1 MKNPFALLGISPEMC
16 SRLGDEDLFVLVRS
30 AYRALQT
37 IYHPDRGGAH
47 KKAIEVNLA
56 FEMLDYRRDQERFA
70 AYKER
75 YVQRLYRTTRGRTQE
90 LAAQLEQQQKARHQT
105 ALNYYDYILI
115 GLGCNE
121 HRHSIAALASMT
133 IGLYDLAL
141 QKNLPRALPGAGT
154 NYKKI
159 RIDKK
164 GRSFV
169 KEVGSPRFY
178 ERTSTRFLGTI
189 PRDALDILP
198 HLHGYETTPHVP
210 FNQRREKK
218 APGIQKQAFTN
229 SILEENFI
237 TYCMPYLVPFVREQ
251 SYLISLN
258 TRNRKLLLDGVII
271 KITCDDAGAR

>member
-1 MKNPFALLGISPEMC
+1 MKNPFAILGISPEMC

-37 IYHPDRGGAH
+37 IYHPDRGGSH
-47 KKAIEVNLA
+47 KKAIEVNLS
-56 FEMLDYRRDQERFA
+56 FEMLDYRKDQERFA

-75 YVQRLYRTTRGRTQE
+75 YVRRLYRTTRGRAQE

-105 ALNYYDYILI
+105 ALHYYEYILN
-115 GLGCNE
+115 GLGCTE

-159 RIDKK
+159 RIDKQ

-169 KEVGSPRFY
+169 KEVGSVRFY
-178 ERTSTRFLGTI
+178 ERKSTRMLGTI

-210 FNQRREKK
+210 FNLRSEKK
-218 APGIQKQAFTN
+218 LLGYQKPVFKN
-229 SILEENFI
+229 MILEENFI
-237 TYCMPYLVPFVREQ
+237 TYCLPHLVPFVREQ
-251 SYLISLN
+251 SYLISIN

-271 KITCDDAGAR
+271 RITYDDAGAQ

>member
-16 SRLGDEDLFVLVRS
+16 NRLGDEDLFVLVRS

-37 IYHPDRGGAH
+37 IYHPDRGGSH

-56 FEMLDYRRDQERFA
+56 FEMLDYRKDQEQFA
-70 AYKER
+70 AHKER
-75 YVQRLYRTTRGRTQE
+75 YIKRLYRSTRGRAQA
-90 LAAQLEQQQKARHQT
+90 LAVLLEQQQRACRQT
-105 ALNYYDYILI
+105 AVKYYDYILS
-115 GLGCNE
+115 GLGCDDS
-121 HRHSIAALASMT
+121 HDSITSLTSIT

-141 QKNLPRALPGAGT
+141 QKNMPRALPGAGT

-159 RIDKK
+159 RIDKQ

-169 KEVGSPRFY
+169 KEVGSSRFY
-178 ERTSTRFLGTI
+178 ERKSTRLLGTI

-210 FNQRREKK
+210 FNLRSEKK
-218 APGIQKQAFTN
+218 LLGYQKPVFKN
-229 SILEENFI
+229 MILEENFI
-237 TYCMPYLVPFVREQ
+237 TYCLQHLVPFIREQ

-258 TRNRKLLLDGVII
+258 TRDRKLLLDGVII
-271 KITCDDAGAR
+271 KITRDDAAAP

>member
-1 MKNPFALLGISPEMC
+1 MKNPFAILGISPEMC
-16 SRLGDEDLFVLVRS
+16 SRLQDEDLFVLVRS

-37 IYHPDRGGAH
+37 IYHPDRGGSH
-47 KKAIEVNLA
+47 KKAIEVNLS

-75 YVQRLYRTTRGRTQE
+75 YVQRLCRAARGRAQE
-90 LAAQLEQQQKARHQT
+90 LAAQLEQQQKAQHQT
-105 ALNYYDYILI
+105 ALNYYDYILN
-115 GLGCNE
+115 GLGCTE
-121 HRHSIAALASMT
+121 DRHSIAALASMT

-159 RIDKK
+159 RIDRQ

-198 HLHGYETTPHVP
+198 HLRGYETTPHVP
-210 FNQRREKK
+210 YSRRCDKK

-237 TYCMPYLVPFVREQ
+237 TYCLPYLVPFVREQ

-258 TRNRKLLLDGVII
+258 TRNRKLLLDGVVI
-271 KITCDDAGAR
+271 KITHDDAGAQ